1 MILHPHHMWCA
12 QFKSAERTFDLS
24 QPVLYCLDKI
34 RTCGLSATHIS
45 NTYGL
50 EFNKNNR
57 TRHNYPQNTMVG
69 SNTWI

>member
-1 MILHPHHMWCA
+1 MILHPH
-12 QFKSAERTFDLS
+12 
-24 QPVLYCLDKI
+24 
-34 RTCGLSATHIS
+34 HIS